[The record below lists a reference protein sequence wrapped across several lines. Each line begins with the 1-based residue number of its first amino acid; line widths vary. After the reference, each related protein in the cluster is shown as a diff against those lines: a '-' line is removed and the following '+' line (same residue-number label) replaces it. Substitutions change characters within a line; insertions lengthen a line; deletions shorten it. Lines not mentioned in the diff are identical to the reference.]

1 MKLLSLVGATGVL
14 LGSLAVA
21 KADTSDT
28 TTTTVEPSGAVTQ
41 PSGAETPPPA
51 NVDTGTPATEPP
63 PTGVGPSALPPPA
76 AEVGTGTGTPTTA
89 SPLAP
94 APMTNSPAASVNQ
107 DLSLPPPPNGQSL
120 LPQDQAQVPP
130 AVQPLPPEWENYP
143 GQTGLVTHIG
153 VAMLLGGGFQELTNS
168 QLRDRTGNG
177 GYWDVRVIGGTRE
190 FVGFEAAYVGSA
202 RGITALGYGND
213 ARLLSN
219 GLEGDFRVNLPLSRG
234 YSLIEPFGFVGLG
247 WQNYEI
253 TGNTNP
259 ITADLRSSDNVMTLP
274 FGGGLE
280 FAYHHFMADARFTY
294 RQTYYNNLT
303 ETIGG
308 NLNNW
313 NVGGQIGFEY

>member
-1 MKLLSLVGATGVL
+1 MKLFSLVGATGIL
-14 LGSLAVA
+14 FCNLAVA
-21 KADTSDT
+21 RADTPDT
-28 TTTTVEPSGAVTQ
+28 ATTTVEPGGAVTQ

-51 NVDTGTPATEPP
+51 TVDTGTPATEPP
-63 PTGVGPSALPPPA
+63 PAPPVTPPPA
-76 AEVGTGTGTPTTA
+76 PPVI
-89 SPLAP
+89 P
-94 APMTNSPAASVNQ
+94 APEAPSAAASVHQ
-107 DLSLPPPPNGQSL
+107 DLALPPPPNGQSL
-120 LPQDQAQVPP
+120 LPQDAAAVPP
-130 AVQPLPPEWENYP
+130 AGPQAVQPLPPDWETYP
-143 GQTGLVTHIG
+143 GQTGIATHIG
-153 VAMLLGGGFQELTNS
+153 VAMLLGGGFQEFTNS
-168 QLRDRTGNG
+168 QLRNMTGNG

-202 RGITALGYGND
+202 RGMTALGYSND

-219 GLEGDFRVNLPLSRG
+219 GLEGDLRVNLPLSRG

-247 WQNYEI
+247 WQHYQI

-259 ITADLRSSDNVMTLP
+259 ITADLQSSDDVMTLP

-280 FAYHHFMADARFTY
+280 FAYHNFMADARFTY

-303 ETIGG
+303 ETVGG